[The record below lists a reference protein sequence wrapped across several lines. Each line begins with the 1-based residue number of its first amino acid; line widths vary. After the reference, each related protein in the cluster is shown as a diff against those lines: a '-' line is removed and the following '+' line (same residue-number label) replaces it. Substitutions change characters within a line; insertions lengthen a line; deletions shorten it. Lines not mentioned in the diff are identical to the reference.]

1 MNSHQPSARG
11 SQAERGADKRN
22 ERVMKMLLRHT
33 RGLSTRLMIITATG
47 PDEVTHEDVDDW
59 QETVRLMKDLAALA
73 RPLLPQ
79 RPPRAEFDYSPK
91 E

>member
-1 MNSHQPSARG
+1 MQ
-11 SQAERGADKRN
+11 
-22 ERVMKMLLRHT
+22 MLLRHT
-33 RGLSTRLMIITATG
+33 RGLATRLMIITATG
-47 PDEVTHEDVDDW
+47 PSQVTHEDIDDW

-79 RPPRAEFDYSPK
+79 RRPRDETDYSPK